1 MTRLPQT
8 ITYQS
13 PLDVLIAVAKRL
25 SLYENQHK
33 LDSEEFFHQYCQ
45 GKTSDEIE
53 FIEWANDYQ
62 HYLALRQEV
71 EQDLSDR
78 ITNDWLEEAEA
89 RDRDLTSGKVI
100 GYAASQVFADLHD
113 YLKNLEDYEEKL
125 MRGEIQDYTVKIQ
138 QED

>member
-1 MTRLPQT
+1 MTHLPQT

-13 PLDVLIAVAKRL
+13 PLDALIAVAKRL
-25 SLYENQHK
+25 SLHENQHK

-89 RDRDLTSGKVI
+89 RDRDLTSGEAI
-100 GYAASQVFADLHD
+100 GYPASQVFADLND

-125 MRGEIQDYTVKIQ
+125 VRGEIQDYTVKIN